1 MVRKSAGGV
10 VLGAGGTIVLV
21 RNQVSTKWF
30 FPKGGIDE
38 GEDDETAARRE
49 IEEEAGLT
57 NLEYLGDLGTYTRP
71 RIHKDGSYDTNEM
84 KEIHM
89 FLFSMDESQTPTASH
104 EIAEVCLAPYMD
116 VAELL
121 EDAKDRVWFMGVF
134 RRIQEGIQRD

>member
-10 VLGAGGTIVLV
+10 VLGRGGTIVLV
-21 RNQVSTKWF
+21 RNQTSTKWF

-38 GEDDETAARRE
+38 GEDAETAARRE

-57 NLEYLGDLGTYTRP
+57 NLEYLGDLGSYSRP
-71 RIHKDGSYDTNEM
+71 RISKDGTYDTSEM

-89 FLFSMDESQTPTASH
+89 FLFSMDEGQTPAPSH
-104 EIAEVCLAPYMD
+104 EIEEVMQAPYMD

-121 EDAKDRVWFMGVF
+121 EDAKDKVWFMGVF